1 MSTSHGEDKRITVN
15 SHYVPRAGKTLCLW
29 RLVALFV
36 KALLTSANHGQNLLG
51 RDVNFANRVVLRV
64 AKVDEVLILTEDM
77 AHALRV
83 MELGLVIQTVH
94 KANLSVSNLILKL
107 HRIFIY

>member
-1 MSTSHGEDKRITVN
+1 M
-15 SHYVPRAGKTLCLW
+15 
-29 RLVALFV
+29 
-36 KALLTSANHGQNLLG
+36 
-51 RDVNFANRVVLRV
+51 VLRV

-83 MELGLVIQTVH
+83 MELGLVIQTIH

-107 HRIFIY
+107 HRIFIYYDNTVVCRICDENEVTIEAGLLLNAYDFARIAEILTSSGSLFSRLPD